1 MIAVSGATIAR
12 IVPYF
17 VRPMPAANIDL
28 TIMTATAASI
38 PPIASRPDFAAIAA
52 WVQPGARVL
61 DLGCGDG
68 SLLRYLRDAR
78 NIRGYGVEIDDAN
91 VLRCLNNGV
100 NVIQSDL
107 ESGLSGFESGSFDYV
122 ILSQTLQA
130 MKHTEGIVREML
142 RVSRE
147 GIVSFP
153 NFGYWKNRLQ
163 VVFGHMPVSETL
175 PYQWFDT
182 PNIHLCTLGDFE
194 AFCQQHGVHILER
207 RVMNGDHPV
216 SLAPNL
222 LGMLAFYR
230 FERQQ

>member
-1 MIAVSGATIAR
+1 MIAVSSATISR
-12 IVPYF
+12 IVPYS
-17 VRPMPAANIDL
+17 VRLMLAANIDL
-28 TIMTATAASI
+28 TIMTATVTPASTI
-38 PPIASRPDFAAIAA
+38 SSRPDFAAIAA
-52 WVQPGARVL
+52 WVRPGARVL

-142 RVSRE
+142 RVSKE

-194 AFCQQHGVHILER
+194 AFCHQHGVHILER
-207 RVMNGDHPV
+207 RVMNGDHQV
-216 SLAPNL
+216 TLSPNF

-230 FERQQ
+230 FERQK